1 MLKNE
6 QSATPTNHCCTWA
19 TGCNGMNPENTT
31 MHHAISN
38 TGSLEA
44 GYYAA
49 IDREDRSG
57 RAFDLRCDQVRS
69 DLGWQE
75 LEEAMAEAPAAQ
87 RKEFWS
93 QMLGLIDVDPRFIAK
108 QNVSLIAG
116 PLQEAVALAVD
127 AQVKKEFGR

>member
-1 MLKNE
+1 M
-6 QSATPTNHCCTWA
+6 
-19 TGCNGMNPENTT
+19 
-31 MHHAISN
+31 HAISN
-38 TGSLEA
+38 AGSLES

-49 IDREDRSG
+49 IDQADRYG

-69 DLGWQE
+69 DLTWQQI
-75 LEEAMAEAPAAQ
+75 EEAMADAPDAQ

-93 QMLGLIDVDPRFIAK
+93 QMFGLLDVEPRFIAK

-127 AQVKKEFGR
+127 TQVKKEFGR

>member
-1 MLKNE
+1 
-6 QSATPTNHCCTWA
+6 
-19 TGCNGMNPENTT
+19 

-49 IDREDRSG
+49 IDKHDRNG

-75 LEEAMAEAPAAQ
+75 LEEAMAEAPEAQ
-87 RKEFWS
+87 RKEFWT